1 MKAYELAKIFLD
13 KNPNLSIPCND
24 SNIILN
30 KLMYFTNLMYYS
42 LYDKPLITDDK
53 VEKIDHEILSN
64 QNKVINIINL
74 IYAHKSVEELLDEI
88 SDDKE
93 LDFSKIELMRN
104 YYELYE
110 DLDFENLKYEKINGN
125 EYYYMADNLE
135 LNDDIMKELE
145 KNPKFDE
152 VIFLELMDNMLVYS

>member
-1 MKAYELAKIFLD
+1 MKAYELTKIFLD

-53 VEKIDHEILSN
+53 VEKIDDEILSN

-145 KNPKFDE
+145 KNPKFGE
-152 VIFLELMDNMLVYS
+152 VIFLELIDNMLVYS

>member
-13 KNPNLSIPCND
+13 KNPNLSMSCND

>member
-1 MKAYELAKIFLD
+1 MKAYELTKIFLD

-53 VEKIDHEILSN
+53 VEKIDDEILSN

-152 VIFLELMDNMLVYS
+152 VIFLELIDNMLVYS